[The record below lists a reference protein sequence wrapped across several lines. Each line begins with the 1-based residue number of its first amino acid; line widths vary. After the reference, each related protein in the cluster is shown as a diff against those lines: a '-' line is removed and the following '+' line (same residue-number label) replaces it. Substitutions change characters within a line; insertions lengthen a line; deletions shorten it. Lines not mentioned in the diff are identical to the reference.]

1 LDIFNLL
8 KKYTEIPGP
17 TGHEHRVQR
26 EFMKDLEPFI
36 EDVNHTNVGNVLAHI
51 PGKGRKVLVFGHAD
65 EIAYYVLSITE
76 DGFLHLSR
84 GRANK
89 LGYPYTI
96 IGQKALILGDK
107 KDIRGAFVTTAG
119 HILHPKERE
128 APLEPWKILVDLGAS
143 SKQEVEDMGIHVGCP
158 VIWNPT
164 TERLGKKVFG
174 KAMDDRFTFPVMLQ
188 LAEKLKNKEPN
199 CDLYLASSVQEEIS
213 RGGAWSLSRRGF
225 DIAIALDIGI
235 AGDYPTLQKG
245 RMPVSLGEGP
255 VIAYRD
261 SGIVYNIDVINELR
275 GTAERNKIPYQQA
288 VFEHYVSDST
298 VMMSGGTKPNLLT
311 TPCRYSHSPV
321 EMMHLDDIE
330 NTAKLL
336 YHYVTD

>member
-1 LDIFNLL
+1 
-8 KKYTEIPGP
+8 
-17 TGHEHRVQR
+17 
-26 EFMKDLEPFI
+26 MKDLEPFV
-36 EDVNHTNVGNVLAHI
+36 EDVEYTNVGNVLAHI
-51 PGKGRKVLVFGHAD
+51 PGSGRKVLVFGHAD

-96 IGQKALILGDK
+96 IGQKALVLGDN
-107 KDIRGAFVTTAG
+107 KDVRGAFVTTAG
-119 HILHPKERE
+119 HVLQPKERE

-143 SKQEVEDMGIHVGCP
+143 SK
-158 VIWNPT
+158 
-164 TERLGKKVFG
+164 
-174 KAMDDRFTFPVMLQ
+174 
-188 LAEKLKNKEPN
+188 
-199 CDLYLASSVQEEIS
+199 EEIS
-213 RGGAWSLSRRGF
+213 IGGAWSLSRRGF
-225 DIAIALDIGI
+225 NIAIALDIGI

-245 RMPVSLGEGP
+245 RMPVSLGDGP

-261 SGIVYNIDVINELR
+261 SGIVYNIDVIKELR
-275 GTAERNKIPYQQA
+275 EAAERNNIPYQQA

-298 VMMSGGTKPNLLT
+298 VMMSGGTRPNLLT

-330 NTAKLL
+330 NTARLL